1 MRTFACLLVFLAFS
15 QSLFAQDEPQKNSYW
30 SAGLKAGYAQ
40 GVQVAHQWDGPTGIL
55 LELTSRGKEGAFLS
69 SFHYQRHESIAELFG
84 VEAGDFTWYWS
95 AGLHL
100 GNYSKLLERAGGKFG
115 LGPNFGGGIQYRFAS
130 FPFVVGM
137 HYRLVVDFNLDTGNN
152 ALFNDPGISIR
163 YTF

>member
-1 MRTFACLLVFLAFS
+1 MKKIACLLIAVFSGLG
-15 QSLFAQDEPQKNSYW
+15 LMAQENNESSAYW
-30 SAGLKAGYAQ
+30 SSGLKAGYAQ
-40 GVQVAHQWDGPTGIL
+40 GVQIAHQWDGPSGVL

-95 AGLHL
+95 AGMHL
-100 GNYSKLLERAGGKFG
+100 GNYSKLLERAGPKFG

-130 FPFVVGM
+130 LPFVLGM